1 MKRQFDKKT
10 NTMTVVDANEHETQF
25 LLSIEFNSIVVLNTT
40 DPDGFVY
47 ENVYSNESK
56 LIKFKYPDG
65 KTELYDYDSSGILVK
80 FTDRSSKELRFQ
92 YDEKGRMVSYCV
104 VMLQSASKL
113 GEELVLIVTFCGYYL
128 LLKAQNVSDSSEQC
142 FAVVQAAIRAQQ
154 RSQHCFGEV
163 RRDLECFVIR
173 PIPHLTTGS
182 LKTILSSVVAMIQ
195 IDLVIICN

>member
-10 NTMTVVDANEHETQF
+10 NTITVVDANEHETQF
-25 LLSIEFNSIVVLNTT
+25 LLSKKEAKVLNTT

-65 KTELYDYDSSGILVK
+65 KTEIYDYDRFGRLVK

-104 VMLQSASKL
+104 ETLRLASKL
-113 GEELVLIVTFCGYYL
+113 GEELALIFHVLPILFTFKSTKC
-128 LLKAQNVSDSSEQC
+128 K
-142 FAVVQAAIRAQQ
+142 
-154 RSQHCFGEV
+154 
-163 RRDLECFVIR
+163 
-173 PIPHLTTGS
+173 
-182 LKTILSSVVAMIQ
+182 
-195 IDLVIICN
+195 

>member
-25 LLSIEFNSIVVLNTT
+25 LLLKKEAKVLNTT

-56 LIKFKYPDG
+56 LLKFKYPDG
-65 KTELYDYDSSGILVK
+65 KTELYDYDTSGRLVK

-92 YDEKGRMVSYCV
+92 YDEKGRIVSYCV

-113 GEELVLIVTFCGYYL
+113 GEELVLIFTFCRYYL
-128 LLKAQNVSDSSEQC
+128 LLKAQNVSDPSEQC
-142 FAVVQAAIRAQQ
+142 SAAVQAAIRGQQ
-154 RSQHCFGEV
+154 RSQPALFGEV
-163 RRDLECFVIR
+163 RRNLKCFVIR
-173 PIPHLTTGS
+173 PIPHLTTSS
-182 LKTILSSVVAMIQ
+182 LKTILSPVVAVIQ

>member
-25 LLSIEFNSIVVLNTT
+25 LLSKKEAKVLNTT

-56 LIKFKYPDG
+56 LIKFKYPGG

-104 VMLQSASKL
+104 VMLQWASKL
-113 GEELVLIVTFCGYYL
+113 GEELVLIVTFCRHYL
-128 LLKAQNVSDSSEQC
+128 LLKAQNVSNPSVQC
-142 FAVVQAAIRAQQ
+142 FAIVQAAIRAQQ

-163 RRDLECFVIR
+163 RRDLKYSSQTLK
-173 PIPHLTTGS
+173 HLCDF
-182 LKTILSSVVAMIQ
+182 LLPQ
-195 IDLVIICN
+195 C

>member
-25 LLSIEFNSIVVLNTT
+25 LLSKKEAKVLNTT

-65 KTELYDYDSSGILVK
+65 KTELYDYDSSGVLVK
-80 FTDRSSKELRFQ
+80 FTDRSSKEVRFQ

-113 GEELVLIVTFCGYYL
+113 GEELVPIVTFCRYHL
-128 LLKAQNVSDSSEQC
+128 LLKAQHVNDPSEQC
-142 FAVVQAAIRAQQ
+142 FAVVQAAIRAQK

-182 LKTILSSVVAMIQ
+182 LKTILSPVVAMVQ